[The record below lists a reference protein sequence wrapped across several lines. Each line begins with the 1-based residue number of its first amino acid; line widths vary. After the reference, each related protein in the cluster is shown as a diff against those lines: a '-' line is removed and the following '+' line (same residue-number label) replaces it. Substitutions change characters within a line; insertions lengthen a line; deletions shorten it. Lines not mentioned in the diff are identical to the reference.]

1 MRTEIKLQIAGIVI
15 AIRSDFDLLK
25 LSIQEKKELEYSRF
39 ENFSCPAGKR
49 PRIIIDVQI
58 VDRMP
63 SIKAGDNPFI
73 VYHFQDKAENWR
85 ISKRRGGYV
94 FKSPL
99 KAKEM
104 HAFISGNFQRAKVYI
119 LPKTLKGKV
128 WKIEDIT
135 DDFLHILLINYLAF
149 HNLGFFAHAVGIRDT
164 NGSGMLF
171 CGKSG
176 AGKSTTA
183 KIWHKHSRAMILND
197 DRIIARKEKKGF
209 SIHSAPW
216 HGEFHANFSK
226 KLKPAALKKIFFIY
240 HGKKNK
246 VIRIPMARAFSFL
259 YSTIFPP
266 FWDKKC
272 LANTAR
278 LCQDLVRE
286 VKNCRLGFVNDK
298 KVIAFVRGI
307 GEYFADERTGI

>member
-25 LSIQEKKELEYSRF
+25 LSAQEKKERDYRRF
-39 ENFSCPAGKR
+39 ENFSCPARKH
-49 PRIIIDVQI
+49 PRIIINVQI
-58 VDRMP
+58 VNQLP
-63 SIKAGDNPFI
+63 VIKAEDNPFI

-85 ISKRRGGYV
+85 ISKRQGGYV
-94 FKSPL
+94 FQSPL
-99 KAKEM
+99 EDKKM
-104 HAFISGNFQRAKVYI
+104 YVFLSRNFQRAKVYI
-119 LPKTLKGKV
+119 LPKALKGKV
-128 WKIEDIT
+128 WGIEDIT
-135 DDFLHILLINYLAF
+135 DDFLHILLINYLAY
-149 HNLGFFAHAVGIRDT
+149 NGLGFFAHGVGVRDT
-164 NGSGMLF
+164 NGKGMLF

-183 KIWHKHSRAMILND
+183 EIWHKHSRAMILND
-197 DRIIARKEKKGF
+197 DRIIVLKEKKGF

-226 KLKPAALKKIFFIY
+226 KLRPALLERLFFIY
-240 HGKKNK
+240 HSKNNK
-246 VIRIPMARAFSFL
+246 AVQISIARAFSFL

-272 LANTAR
+272 LTNTAR
-278 LCQDLVRE
+278 LCQELLRE
-286 VKNCRLGFVNDK
+286 VKSCRLGFVNDE

-307 GEYFADERTGI
+307 GEYSADERTGI